1 MKRIRDIVGSRTEV
15 YTVQKTD
22 SVRQAAQEMTRRN
35 VRAIS
40 VLDGDRLVGILS
52 EWDIMTKVVA
62 EGRDPETTRVE
73 EVMTPDPMTATPDAT
88 YAECLVTMLANDFQ
102 HLVVVTPEGRV
113 LGTVSLGDL
122 LSLDKRERD
131 EALEFYER
139 FFQVY

>member
-1 MKRIRDIVGSRTEV
+1 
-15 YTVQKTD
+15 
-22 SVRQAAQEMTRRN
+22 
-35 VRAIS
+35 
-40 VLDGDRLVGILS
+40 
-52 EWDIMTKVVA
+52 MTKVVA

-73 EVMTPDPMTATPDAT
+73 EVMTPNPMTATPDAT

-102 HLVVVTPEGRV
+102 HLVVVTPEGKV

-122 LSLDKRERD
+122 LSLDKKERD

>member
-22 SVRQAAQEMTRRN
+22 SVRRAAQEMTRRN

-40 VLDGDRLVGILS
+40 VMEGDRLVGILS

-62 EGRDPETTRVE
+62 EGRDPDAVRVE

-102 HLVVVTPEGRV
+102 HLVVVTPDGKV

>member
-40 VLDGDRLVGILS
+40 VLEGDRLVGILS

-73 EVMTPDPMTATPDAT
+73 EIMTPDPMTATPDAS

-102 HLVVVTPEGRV
+102 HLVVVTPDGRV

-122 LSLDKRERD
+122 LSLDKKERD

-139 FFQVY
+139 FFQAY

>member
-1 MKRIRDIVGSRTEV
+1 MKRIRDIVSSRTEV
-15 YTVQKTD
+15 YTIQKGD

-52 EWDIMTKVVA
+52 EWDIMTKIVA

-122 LSLDKRERD
+122 LSLDKKERD

>member
-22 SVRQAAQEMTRRN
+22 SVRHAAQEMTRRN

-73 EVMTPDPMTATPDAT
+73 EIMTPDPMTATPDAT

-102 HLVVVTPEGRV
+102 HLVVVTTEGKV

-122 LSLDKRERD
+122 LSLDKKERD
-131 EALEFYER
+131 EALAFYER
-139 FFQVY
+139 FFQIY

>member
-40 VLDGDRLVGILS
+40 VLEGDRLVGILS

-73 EVMTPDPMTATPDAT
+73 EVMTPNPMTATPDAT

-102 HLVVVTPEGRV
+102 HLVVVTPEGKV

-122 LSLDKRERD
+122 LSLDKKERD

>member
-1 MKRIRDIVGSRTEV
+1 MKRIRDIVSSRTEV

-40 VLDGDRLVGILS
+40 VLEGDRLVGILS

-73 EVMTPDPMTATPDAT
+73 EIMTPDPMTATPDAS

-102 HLVVVTPEGRV
+102 HLVVVTPDGRV

-122 LSLDKRERD
+122 LSLDKKERD

>member
-40 VLDGDRLVGILS
+40 VLDGNRLVGILS

-62 EGRDPETTRVE
+62 EGRDPDTTRVE
-73 EVMTPDPMTATPDAT
+73 EIMTPDPMTATPEAT

-122 LSLDKRERD
+122 LSLDKKERD
-131 EALEFYER
+131 EALEFYEH

>member
-1 MKRIRDIVGSRTEV
+1 MKRIRDLVGSRTEV

-22 SVRQAAQEMTRRN
+22 SVRRAAQEMTRRN

-40 VLDGDRLVGILS
+40 VLDGERLVGILS

-62 EGRDPETTRVE
+62 EGRDPDATRVE
-73 EVMTPDPMTATPDAT
+73 EIMTPDPMTATPDAT

-122 LSLDKRERD
+122 LSLDKKERD
-131 EALEFYER
+131 EVLQFYEH

>member
-1 MKRIRDIVGSRTEV
+1 MKRIRDIVSSRTEV
-15 YTVQKTD
+15 YTIQRTD
-22 SVRQAAQEMTRRN
+22 SVRRAAQEMTRRN

-73 EVMTPDPMTATPDAT
+73 EVMTPDPMTATPEAT

-122 LSLDKRERD
+122 LSLDKKERD